1 MKKEVLIFCHE
12 INGMYKSRDAKF
24 DIVCCSIMAD
34 DEFKVCALE
43 LSDFVHNVLHI
54 AMMNNVKINKTIR
67 DIMPIIKSICLEPF
81 IISHPF

>member
-1 MKKEVLIFCHE
+1 MGWISRLEVMLRT
-12 INGMYKSRDAKF
+12 GAYKSRDAKF

-54 AMMNNVKINKTIR
+54 VPWWIV
-67 DIMPIIKSICLEPF
+67 
-81 IISHPF
+81 

>member
-12 INGMYKSRDAKF
+12 INGMNITTRSNVTNRAYKSRDAKF

-43 LSDFVHNVLHI
+43 LSDFC
-54 AMMNNVKINKTIR
+54 
-67 DIMPIIKSICLEPF
+67 S
-81 IISHPF
+81 